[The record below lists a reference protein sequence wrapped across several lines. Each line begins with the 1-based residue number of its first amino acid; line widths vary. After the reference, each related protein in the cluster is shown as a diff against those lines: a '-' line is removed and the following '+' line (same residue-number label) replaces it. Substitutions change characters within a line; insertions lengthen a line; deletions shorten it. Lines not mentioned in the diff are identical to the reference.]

1 MIWRGHWREGALT
14 RDHVALQTLLI
25 PDLYHREEVCFDCES
40 DSSLTFPDGS
50 HPFQRLHFSLP
61 VLWECEVAAK
71 IAMPC

>member
-1 MIWRGHWREGALT
+1 MERPLEGGSI
-14 RDHVALQTLLI
+14 DESPCGSSDSLI
-25 PDLYHREEVCFDCES
+25 PDLYHREEVCFECES

-71 IAMPC
+71 IAMPF